1 MSRAPPDSGYLS
13 RAGRL
18 KSLLHA
24 LAFCLTAALALVVA
38 SIASRQFPGW
48 PEEVVIGAVAALLT
62 WALTAAFLR
71 RDRKRFG
78 DVGLAWDRRT
88 HVRFFIGLAI
98 GFALVGV
105 HVAILASTG
114 DVVWTRNS
122 GVDATGTVVAAF
134 GYLLLALREEIAFRG
149 YPLRTLLPAFGAAGA
164 QLMVMAVFVA
174 EHRLGGAT
182 WSNAIIGAGL
192 GALVF
197 GMAALATR
205 GIALALGLHAAWNF
219 GDWMR
224 GGKQG
229 HGVWTMHIEKAH
241 SAHVDQVA
249 LAAYAAIMLLMLF
262 FFAVIHR
269 QNEIPVSKRD
279 PGI

>member
-1 MSRAPPDSGYLS
+1 MSRAPPNSGYLS
-13 RAGRL
+13 GAGRL

-24 LAFCLTAALALVVA
+24 LAFFLTAAAALVAA

-48 PEEVVIGAVAALLT
+48 PEEIVIGAVGAFLT
-62 WALTAAFLR
+62 LALTAAFLR
-71 RDRKRFG
+71 WDRKSFS

-88 HVRFFIGLAI
+88 HTRLLIGLAI
-98 GFALVGV
+98 GFALVAV
-105 HVAILASTG
+105 HVAIVANTG
-114 DVVWTRNS
+114 EVTWTRNN
-122 GVDATGTVVAAF
+122 GIDATEPVVAAL
-134 GYLLLALREEIAFRG
+134 GYVLLALREEIAFRG
-149 YPLRTLLPAFGAAGA
+149 YPLRTLLPTFGAAGA

-182 WSNAIIGAGL
+182 WSNAIVGSGL

-205 GIALALGLHAAWNF
+205 GIALPLGLHAAWNF

-224 GGKQG
+224 GGKGG
-229 HGVWTMHIEKAH
+229 HGLWTMHIEKAH
-241 SAHVDQVA
+241 SAHVDE
-249 LAAYAAIMLLMLF
+249 LAMMAYAAIMLPMLL
-262 FFAVIHR
+262 FFAVLYR
-269 QNEIPVSKRD
+269 RNQNPGGKDD